1 MHYDIGYEKPI
12 SRVLF
17 RLAAATIIYLGRR
30 LPAGSS
36 DSTRKV
42 DGPPLSFPIWS
53 CSMWGLPRPTGYP
66 IAGALLPHLSTLTGK
81 AGGINFYSTIPKVT
95 LAGRYPAHCPAEL
108 GLSSCTAKAI
118 HAIVSV
124 SHTNAEIIPHIGV
137 RCQKSP

>member
-42 DGPPLSFPIWS
+42 
-53 CSMWGLPRPTGYP
+53 
-66 IAGALLPHLSTLTGK
+66 
-81 AGGINFYSTIPKVT
+81 T
-95 LAGRYPAHCPAEL
+95 LAGRYPAHCPVEL
-108 GLSSCTAKAI
+108 GLSSCIAKTI
-118 HAIVSV
+118 QAIVSV
-124 SHTNAEIIPHIGV
+124 SHTNAEIIPHMAV

>member
-53 CSMWGLPRPTGYP
+53 CSMWGLPKPAGHPT
-66 IAGALLPHLSTLTGK
+66 AGALLPHLSTLTDQI
-81 AGGINFYSTIPKVT
+81 GGLNFYGTVPKVT
-95 LAGRYPAHCPAEL
+95 LAGRYPAHCPVEL
-108 GLSSCTAKAI
+108 GLSSCIAKTI
-118 HAIVSV
+118 QAIVSV
-124 SHTNAEIIPHIGV
+124 SHTNAEIIPHMAV